1 MLYEKLNTEM
11 RRTVDQYARRLRP
24 LAWNRRSDLLARA
37 SVPFGEGLAPEKAK
51 LAARGFVTAVLERW
65 GSPEVDDP
73 RQACLYLASL
83 SPDHRGMAERYLNAH
98 PEMREAVERELGGPV
113 GTKEG

>member
-11 RRTVDQYARRLRP
+11 RRMVDQYARRLRP
-24 LAWNRRSDLLARA
+24 LAWNRRSDLLVQA
-37 SVPFGEGLAPEKAK
+37 SLPFGEDLAPEKAR
-51 LAARGFVTAVLERW
+51 LASRGFVTAVLERW

-83 SPDHRGMAERYLNAH
+83 NPDHRGMAQRYLEAH
-98 PEMREAVERELGGPV
+98 PEMQEAVERELGGFP
-113 GTKEG
+113 EE

>member
-1 MLYEKLNTEM
+1 
-11 RRTVDQYARRLRP
+11 
-24 LAWNRRSDLLARA
+24 
-37 SVPFGEGLAPEKAK
+37 
-51 LAARGFVTAVLERW
+51 
-65 GSPEVDDP
+65 VDDP